1 MSSRRYLGGTPI
13 HGEFTSADASALTEE
28 NSRILLYGPGSTTA
42 VTLASTD
49 QVVITDLK
57 LICGATGLTVTVY
70 DGANNTVAAG
80 ERITMGT
87 FAANGGEAQNFTTGH
102 YCQVG
107 TWPKVKTSAAGQ
119 IDVQIRGFVYRV

>member
-1 MSSRRYLGGTPI
+1 MSSKRYLGGTPF
-13 HGEFTSADASALTEE
+13 HGEFTSADASALNEA
-28 NSRILLYGPGSTTA
+28 NSRFSLYGMGSTSA
-42 VTLASTD
+42 ITLASTD

-87 FAANGGEAQNFTTGH
+87 YPANGGEAQNFTTGH
-102 YCQVG
+102 YCQTG
-107 TWPKVKTSAAGQ
+107 TYPNVITSAAGQ
-119 IDVQIRGFVYRV
+119 IDVQIRGYIYRV